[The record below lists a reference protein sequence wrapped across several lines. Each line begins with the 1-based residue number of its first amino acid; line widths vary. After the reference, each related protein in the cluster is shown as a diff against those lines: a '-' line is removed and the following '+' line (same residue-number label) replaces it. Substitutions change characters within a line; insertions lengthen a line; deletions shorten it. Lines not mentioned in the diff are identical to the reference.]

1 MKFRCRRIKMTKQ
14 VYGYIRVS
22 SRDQNVQRQMLSFLD
37 LGIEIQNIFID
48 KQIIK
53 DFYVN
58 CEREIYLLLKV

>member
-1 MKFRCRRIKMTKQ
+1 MTKQ

-37 LGIEIQNIFID
+37 LGIEIQKILRES
-48 KQIIK
+48 IIK
-53 DFYVN
+53 DFYVK